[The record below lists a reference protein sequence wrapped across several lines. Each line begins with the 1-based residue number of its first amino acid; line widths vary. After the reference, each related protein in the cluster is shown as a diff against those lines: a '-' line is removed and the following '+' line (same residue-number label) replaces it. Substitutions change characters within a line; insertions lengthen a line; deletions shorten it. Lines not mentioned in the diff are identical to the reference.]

1 MHSNLPLRKTTLPQ
15 VHYDYQYGIAAM
27 LYARLAHANIRLANE
42 IHSHTGFKFYT
53 FSNLIIRDH
62 TGASTTS

>member
-1 MHSNLPLRKTTLPQ
+1 MRSRITLRKTTPAPI
-15 VHYDYQYGIAAM
+15 HYDYQYGIAAM
-27 LYARLAHANIRLANE
+27 FYARLTHANIRLANK

-62 TGASTTS
+62 AGASTTF